1 MAQSLFV
8 HHSADL
14 GDVTLHYVICGE
26 GPPLV
31 LLHGRPQTWWEW
43 RRVMPALSEHFT
55 VIAPDMR
62 GLGDSSSPPSGYDKR
77 TVAHDIWR
85 LVHDKLGHQRFYL
98 AGHDWGGPVSYALA
112 HAHQEAVT
120 KLAIVDVVIPF
131 GTPDALTWGG
141 RRWHHG
147 FHWVPELPEMLVAG
161 RERLYL
167 SWFYTNLAH
176 NPKAITEEDIDEY
189 VRAYSR
195 PGALHAGFEY
205 YRATPTDLA
214 HNNELMKT
222 KLRMPVLALGG
233 AGGKGR
239 GLQVLEN
246 LRELASDVQG
256 GAIQDC
262 GHWVPEEQ
270 PEELAKRLIG
280 FFGR

>member
-1 MAQSLFV
+1 MTQSPFQ
-8 HHSADL
+8 HRTADL
-14 GDVTLHYVICGE
+14 GEVRLHYVTCGQ

-31 LLHGRPQTWWEW
+31 LLHGWPQTWWEW
-43 RRVMPALSEHFT
+43 RRIMPALAERYT

-62 GLGDSSSPPSGYDKR
+62 GLGDSSCPPSGYDKK
-77 TVAHDIWR
+77 TVADDIWR
-85 LVHDKLGHQRFYL
+85 LVHDVLGHETFYL
-98 AGHDWGGPVSYALA
+98 AGHDWGGPTAYALT
-112 HAHQEAVT
+112 HAHQDAVR
-120 KLAIVDVVIPF
+120 KLAIIDVVIPF

-147 FHWVPELPEMLVAG
+147 FHWVPDLPEALVAG

-167 SWFYTNLAH
+167 SWFYTNLAY
-176 NPKAITEEDIDEY
+176 NPKAITDEDIDEY

-214 HNNELMKT
+214 HNNELIKT
-222 KLRMPVLALGG
+222 KLTMPVLALGG

-246 LRELASDVQG
+246 LRELATDVQG
-256 GAIQDC
+256 GAIENC

-270 PEELAKRLIG
+270 PEELAKALVG
-280 FFGR
+280 FF